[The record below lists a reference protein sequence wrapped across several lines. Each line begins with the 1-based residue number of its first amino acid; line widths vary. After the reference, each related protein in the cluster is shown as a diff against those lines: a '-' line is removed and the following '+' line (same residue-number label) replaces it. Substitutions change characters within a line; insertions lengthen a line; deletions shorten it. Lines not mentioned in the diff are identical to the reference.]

1 MLFAAAM
8 AVFVSVAVQ
17 LIDSN
22 DFWDQSICLYFWMIM
37 ALPFAAYWSMQQAAE
52 IEEDV
57 ADRPT
62 LPGVIITTNTQ
73 ERSGLSDHEGSGMQK
88 HEPERP
94 EKGYI
99 V

>member
-1 MLFAAAM
+1 
-8 AVFVSVAVQ
+8 
-17 LIDSN
+17 
-22 DFWDQSICLYFWMIM
+22 MIM

-52 IEEDV
+52 IEEDI

-73 ERSGLSDHEGSGMQK
+73 ERSGLSDHEGSRMQK

-94 EKGYI
+94 EKGYM

>member
-1 MLFAAAM
+1 
-8 AVFVSVAVQ
+8 
-17 LIDSN
+17 
-22 DFWDQSICLYFWMIM
+22 MIM
-37 ALPFAAYWSMQQAAE
+37 ALPFAAYWTMQQAAE

-73 ERSGLSDHEGSGMQK
+73 ERSGGMQK

-94 EKGYI
+94 EKGYMM
-99 V
+99 